1 MEYMTQDDK
10 DRLEKELKDR
20 TKKRRELSNRIG
32 RAREMG
38 DLKENAEYHAAR
50 EDQGMNEARIHDLK
64 EKLSNVVIADTE
76 VVPDDMVFVGS
87 TVKLKDTV
95 TGNEEIYK
103 LVGEVSGTFNPELI
117 EVTPNSSLG
126 MGLMKAKIGESVSVD
141 LPRGSKTYKIVEIL

>member
-38 DLKENAEYHAAR
+38 DLKENAESHAAR

-64 EKLSNVVIADTE
+64 EQLSNVVIADTE

>member
-20 TKKRRELSNRIG
+20 TRKRRELSNRIG

-76 VVPDDMVFVGS
+76 VVPDDM
-87 TVKLKDTV
+87 
-95 TGNEEIYK
+95 
-103 LVGEVSGTFNPELI
+103 
-117 EVTPNSSLG
+117 SSLDQPSNSRDTPPA
-126 MGLMKAKIGESVSVD
+126 LKRSTNLSAKSVGRSTQNSLKSLQTPHWAWD
-141 LPRGSKTYKIVEIL
+141 S